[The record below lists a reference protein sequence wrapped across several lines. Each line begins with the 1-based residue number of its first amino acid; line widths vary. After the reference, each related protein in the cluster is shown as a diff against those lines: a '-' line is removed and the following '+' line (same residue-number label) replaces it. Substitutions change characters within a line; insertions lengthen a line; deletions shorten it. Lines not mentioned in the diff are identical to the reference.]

1 MVNTSAIPRKNPATS
16 FRVIE
21 GQALVMQAEGA
32 QVHVLNEVGT
42 RVWGLLD
49 GKRTV
54 EEIIGLVKEQLLAED
69 YEQFPANLAADVTGF
84 VDDLEKRGIVVM
96 VEKV

>member
-32 QVHVLNEVGT
+32 QVHVLNEIGT

-49 GKRTV
+49 GKR
-54 EEIIGLVKEQLLAED
+54 GGRR
-69 YEQFPANLAADVTGF
+69 F
-84 VDDLEKRGIVVM
+84 
-96 VEKV
+96 